1 MNVPQ
6 KHHYV
11 PQFLLSRFADR
22 NKKLLVHR
30 TDKPERPIWAPV
42 RKTAQ
47 ILGGHTLY
55 WPGHEP
61 DHASVEA
68 GMGSIETATGNVVA
82 SLLASAVRAPSEEQ
96 REVLGFFIALQWHR
110 SRFHIDNLKHSVL
123 DPDAPA
129 DELAKSIG
137 VRQILTSVLFPWF
150 ARRDDEIDPSEIHCY
165 VADCLQHGPWSWH
178 LYRPTGHKLVVG
190 DNIVCM
196 WDIAADE
203 TSEMPV
209 SWTRHGAGVSFGNC
223 GRITMPLAPNLGL
236 IIHRTNRPDLRKL
249 DAVSFN
255 RATIYNSR
263 EFIAHHPDGL
273 PGSGLRSALLKD
285 LWTQRQVLPAIIEG
299 TRSAAEQ
306 DARQFTERREQTDQ
320 NPFF

>member
-82 SLLASAVRAPSEEQ
+82 SLLASAVRTPSEEQ
-96 REVLGFFIALQWHR
+96 REVLGFFIALLWHR

-123 DPDAPA
+123 DPDAPPTSWPSQSA
-129 DELAKSIG
+129 SARSSPQSCFPGSHAATMRSIPAKS
-137 VRQILTSVLFPWF
+137 T
-150 ARRDDEIDPSEIHCY
+150 
-165 VADCLQHGPWSWH
+165 
-178 LYRPTGHKLVVG
+178 
-190 DNIVCM
+190 
-196 WDIAADE
+196 
-203 TSEMPV
+203 
-209 SWTRHGAGVSFGNC
+209 
-223 GRITMPLAPNLGL
+223 
-236 IIHRTNRPDLRKL
+236 
-249 DAVSFN
+249 
-255 RATIYNSR
+255 AT
-263 EFIAHHPDGL
+263 
-273 PGSGLRSALLKD
+273 
-285 LWTQRQVLPAIIEG
+285 
-299 TRSAAEQ
+299 
-306 DARQFTERREQTDQ
+306 
-320 NPFF
+320 